1 MQSMTT
7 MTTTMMKN
15 VALLFQSLSIVEQ
28 QSVAATKNSSMT
40 SADEFPIPSGVGSD
54 WLTMADTLVT
64 RFLSQNEHVLN
75 NDSAVNDA
83 ARALKAD
90 VKAASLQLDDLRVRH
105 ESIIVEARRLLAT
118 RVAPCAAFQR
128 VQTLALG
135 KRYEALLTNS
145 KTILSK
151 VLASDGDDDAMIAL
165 CDALLRSA
173 NLVALSEPIRT
184 RAPRLVALLRERS
197 DAAVEARRVLHTTAC
212 RNALRSLGWFASAG
226 SSDDDAAWQLL
237 TRHSLALDRLQ
248 SLTKPRVRDGRW
260 SLDALI
266 EPVRQRFRFH
276 FDGERPT
283 NRNDK
288 PEWVY
293 AHVRTLLEEHHAFI
307 ARFGGDARQ
316 HWIAALVQLAVT
328 RCARTLVELPAT
340 GASSGS
346 LLRHVVS
353 ETVAFEAELSRIHG
367 YPVVDDDA
375 DEWPLPSDAIAQES
389 PPRYAGAMQWH
400 ALEHDDVVAAWEA
413 AVDAARP
420 ETLRDAPAAL
430 MQSVAPS
437 AARATQLS
445 SRSRRIALLNDT
457 LVRGA
462 GMARHALHSIGF
474 ARCDAGDVRGA
485 TCALDATE
493 RLASAL
499 SDAATTPLLMNT
511 APDLL
516 ADELSALGATRQA
529 LLVSVV
535 QQFLLTPCAR
545 AIAPLL
551 RGDTGA
557 PMANALS
564 DLERDLEIV
573 RSACVASQTLRTVVL
588 ELCGSL
594 DAYVFDTLWTAQPPL
609 SRDGAAQQLGAEL
622 AALVRLMDAFTTP
635 LPARNFMR
643 KLHDLSA
650 LFSLSGTERKH
661 FLRDIISRADESLV
675 LGELRAVHVNT
686 LSSDLPKLLIIL
698 KWTVKH

>member
-1 MQSMTT
+1 M
-7 MTTTMMKN
+7 
-15 VALLFQSLSIVEQ
+15 
-28 QSVAATKNSSMT
+28 SVVSSS
-40 SADEFPIPSGVGSD
+40 SADEFPLPSGVGSD
-54 WLTMADTLVT
+54 WLTMADTLVA
-64 RFLSQNEHVLN
+64 RFLSENEQILN
-75 NDSAVNDA
+75 DDSAVNDV

-90 VKAASLQLDDLRVRH
+90 VKTASLQLNDLRLRH
-105 ESIIVEARRLLAT
+105 ESIVVEARRLLAT

-135 KRYEALLTNS
+135 KQYESMLRNS

-151 VLASDGDDDAMIAL
+151 VLAGDGVVDDDDDDDAMIAL

-173 NLVALSEPIRT
+173 NLVASSEAVRT

-197 DAAVEARRVLHTTAC
+197 DAAIEARRTLHTTAC
-212 RNALRSLGWFASAG
+212 RNLLRSLGWFSSSGAG
-226 SSDDDAAWQLL
+226 DDARAWQSLS
-237 TRHSLALDRLQ
+237 RQSLALDRLQ

-260 SLDALI
+260 SLDALL

-293 AHVRTLLEEHHAFI
+293 AHVRSLLEDHHGFI
-307 ARFGGDARQ
+307 ARFGGDVRQ
-316 HWIAALVQLAVT
+316 HWIAALVQLAVA

-340 GASSGS
+340 GASSGA

-367 YPVVDDDA
+367 YPVVDDG

-389 PPRYAGAMQWH
+389 PPRYAGAIQWH

-413 AVDAARP
+413 TVDAARP

-430 MQSVAPS
+430 MQSVAPC

-462 GMARHALHSIGF
+462 GMARNALHSIGF

-485 TCALDATE
+485 AYALDAAE
-493 RLASAL
+493 RLAGVL
-499 SDAATTPLLMNT
+499 NDAATTPLLMNT

-516 ADELSALGATRQA
+516 ADELAALGSTRQA
-529 LLVSVV
+529 LLVSLV
-535 QQFLLTPCAR
+535 QQFLLTQCAR

-551 RGDTGA
+551 RGETGA
-557 PMANALS
+557 GAAMSNALS
-564 DLERDLEIV
+564 DLQRDLEVV
-573 RSACVASQTLRTVVL
+573 RSSCVAPQTLRTVVL

-594 DAYVFDTLWTAQPPL
+594 DAYVFDTLWAAQPPL
-609 SRDGAAQQLGAEL
+609 SRDGAAQQLGTEL
-622 AALVRLMDAFTTP
+622 AALVRLMDAFTAP

-643 KLHDLSA
+643 KMHDLSA
-650 LFSLSGTERKH
+650 LFTLSGTERKH
-661 FLRDIISRADESLV
+661 LRDIISRADESVV

-686 LSSDLPKLLIIL
+686 LSADLPKLLIIL
-698 KWTVKH
+698 KWTVRH